1 MTDHPT
7 PEALGQFILGQLA
20 ATEMREIAWH
30 LLNGCAHC
38 HQTTSTLWEPADSF
52 ADPEIL
58 AVAPGEGSE
67 EEAGDGYDA
76 VLDRVFEKV
85 VVTEAVFTEQRAQG
99 RGLLA
104 ELQQVPAERQH
115 LLVANCRRFRNRG
128 LCDLLVEESHETG
141 FQSPRRAVEL
151 ARLAVLLA
159 DRLTAEECG
168 GGEVQEGLRA
178 RAWAQ
183 LGNAHR
189 ISSNLAEAESALA
202 VAEELLNRGRI
213 GFFDRAR
220 VLALLA
226 SLRRAQERFAEAL
239 QLFDRVVVIYK
250 KLGQW
255 NLLGRTLLQK
265 SLVCG
270 EAGDGETEMSLL
282 RHALDLL
289 DPQTEPRLF
298 LAARHNLIHALHE
311 SGRSREAF
319 ALLFHTRPLY
329 LKMGD
334 RMNLLKLRWL
344 EGQVAAGLQRLEQAE
359 AAFRE
364 VREAYAGLGLDYD
377 AALAS
382 LDLASLYAAQGRT
395 ADLLR
400 VAEETLAVFQAR
412 NVHREALAALLI
424 LCHAARGEQAGAGL
438 VRQVSEFLKRARNH
452 PDLRPS
458 TVS

>member
-7 PEALGQFILGQLA
+7 PDALGQFILGQLA
-20 ATEMREIAWH
+20 ASEMREIACH

-38 HQTTSTLWEPADSF
+38 QQTTSTLWEPADSF
-52 ADPEIL
+52 EDPDVF
-58 AVAPGEGSE
+58 AVAPGAAAAE

-85 VVTEAVFTEQRAQG
+85 VATEAVFAEQRAQG

-104 ELQQVPAERQH
+104 ELLQVPAERQH
-115 LLVANCRRFRNRG
+115 LLVANSQRFRTRV

-141 FQSPRRAVEL
+141 FQSPLRALEL

-159 DRLTAEECG
+159 DRLTARECG
-168 GGEVQEGLRA
+168 GEDVHESLRA

-189 ISSNLAEAESALA
+189 VNSDLAAAEAALA
-202 VAEELLNRGRI
+202 VAEELLNRGRL

-226 SLRRAQERFAEAL
+226 SLRRAQQRFAESL
-239 QLFDRVVVIYK
+239 LLFDRVVVVYK

-270 EAGDGETEMSLL
+270 EAGDGEMEMTLL
-282 RHALDLL
+282 RRALDLL
-289 DPQTEPRLF
+289 DPQTDPRLF

-344 EGQVAAGLQRLEQAE
+344 EGHVAGGLQRLEQAE

-382 LDLASLYAAQGRT
+382 LDLAGLYAGQERT

-400 VAEETLAVFQAR
+400 IVEETLAVFQAR
-412 NVHREALAALLI
+412 NTHREALTALLV
-424 LCHAARGEQAGAGL
+424 LCSAARREEAGAGL
-438 VRQVSEFLKRARNH
+438 IRQVS
-452 PDLRPS
+452 
-458 TVS
+458 

>member
-1 MTDHPT
+1 MTDHHPT
-7 PEALGQFILGQLA
+7 PDALGQFILGQLSA
-20 ATEMREIAWH
+20 AEMREIAWH
-30 LLNGCAHC
+30 LLNGCPHC
-38 HQTTSTLWEPADSF
+38 QQTTSTLWEPADSF
-52 ADPEIL
+52 EDPEIF

-67 EEAGDGYDA
+67 EAGYDM

-85 VVTEAVFTEQRAQG
+85 VAAEAGFAEQRAQG

-104 ELQQVPAERQH
+104 ELLQVPAERQH
-115 LLVANCRRFRNRG
+115 LLVANSQRFRTRV

-141 FQSPRRAVEL
+141 FQSPWRAVEL
-151 ARLAVLLA
+151 GRLAVLLA
-159 DRLTAEECG
+159 DRLTAAECG
-168 GGEVQEGLRA
+168 GGDVQESLRA

-189 ISSNLAEAESALA
+189 INSNLAEAESALT
-202 VAEELLNRGRI
+202 VAEELLSGGRV

-298 LAARHNLIHALHE
+298 LAARHNLINALHE

-344 EGQVAAGLQRLEQAE
+344 EGRVAAGLQRLEQAE

-364 VREAYAGLGLDYD
+364 VREAYARLENIFQSYTIRTIGQAPSGAIVQGGLLAGLLLGWPALAVALTLLNRGGLGLR
-377 AALAS
+377 AHGL
-382 LDLASLYAAQGRT
+382 T
-395 ADLLR
+395 
-400 VAEETLAVFQAR
+400 
-412 NVHREALAALLI
+412 
-424 LCHAARGEQAGAGL
+424 L
-438 VRQVSEFLKRARNH
+438 VRSDGRRAGRFRCAWRAVVLWA
-452 PDLRPS
+452 PFTARP
-458 TVS
+458 